1 MNMDPMEREPDVD
14 QWLDATLSNYSK
26 AEPRPGLESRV
37 LANLQAERSRITS
50 RGHWWWAMGAAAA
63 LAAIVVTVLIG
74 ESGRDQ
80 NRGKPVTASIA
91 KPEEA
96 HRVAVQSDP
105 AARTAHASTDALK
118 HMPTN
123 QSIQHPSAASE
134 PRLAQ
139 FPSPRNLSKEELLL
153 VRRLLVQPLNEQSD
167 NEALLQAAATRPEAD
182 LSVDSL
188 EIRSLD
194 IPDIEISESNKN

>member
-96 HRVAVQSDP
+96 HRVAVQSGP
-105 AARTAHASTDALK
+105 IARIAHAPTNAPK
-118 HMPTN
+118 HMPTG
-123 QSIQHPSAASE
+123 QSIQHPSAVPE

-139 FPSPRNLSKEELLL
+139 FPSQRNLSEEELLL

-167 NEALLQAAATRPEAD
+167 NEALLQAAATRPDVD
-182 LSVDSL
+182 LSIDSL
-188 EIRSLD
+188 EIRPLD